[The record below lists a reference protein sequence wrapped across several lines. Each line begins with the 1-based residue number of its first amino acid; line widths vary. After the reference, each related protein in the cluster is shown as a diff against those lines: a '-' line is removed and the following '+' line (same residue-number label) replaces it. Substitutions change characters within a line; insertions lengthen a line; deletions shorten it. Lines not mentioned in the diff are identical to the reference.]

1 MAPCFRST
9 KKRKRESTM
18 GPNWLELPRDIT
30 SNILQRLGVVEILTN
45 ARNVCPY
52 WWSICKDPRMWRTI
66 HMINNE
72 TSPDVDLV
80 KICRYA
86 VEQSCGELEDIEI
99 VSFCTD
105 DLLQYIASCGSHL
118 RRIQLTKCRN
128 ILHKQFSEVANKFPL
143 LEELD
148 ISFSNLCKDSLE
160 VIGRSCPLL
169 KSIKFSRMFSKDI
182 ELNDDAF
189 AIAKTMTKLRHLSMF
204 GNLLTNVG
212 LHAILD
218 GCPLLESIVLR
229 DCIHLDLSGSLGK
242 RCCDQIKDFVVV
254 LPTYVDE
261 NYDDEDDDS
270 FYLRSVMEDQ
280 NLDYS
285 FISRVIKKTT
295 IKSAL
300 RSAVRSAFRTHRKE
314 IHSAF
319 GEAFG
324 DTFIR

>member
-1 MAPCFRST
+1 
-9 KKRKRESTM
+9 M

-30 SNILQRLGVVEILTN
+30 SNILQRLGPVEILKK

-52 WWSICKDPRMWRTI
+52 WWNICKDPLMWRTI
-66 HMINNE
+66 HMSNNE

-86 VEQSCGELEDIEI
+86 VGQSCGHLEDIEI

-105 DLLQYIASCGSHL
+105 DLLHYIASCGSHL
-118 RRIQLTKCRN
+118 RHMQLTKCRN
-128 ILHKQFSEVANKFPL
+128 ILHKQISEVAIKFPL

-169 KSIKFSRMFSKDI
+169 KSLKFSRMFSKDI

-189 AIAKTMTKLRHLSMF
+189 AIAKTMPKLRHLSMF

-218 GCPLLESIVLR
+218 GCPLLESLVLR
-229 DCIHLDLSGSLGK
+229 DCNHLDLSGSFGK
-242 RCCDQIKDFVVV
+242 RCRDQIKDFV
-254 LPTYVDE
+254 LPTCVDE
-261 NYDDEDDDS
+261 NSDDEDDDS
-270 FYLRSVMEDQ
+270 FYLRSLMEDQ
-280 NLDYS
+280 NLDYL
-285 FISRVIKKTT
+285 FILRVIQKST
-295 IKSAL
+295 IK
-300 RSAVRSAFRTHRKE
+300 SAVRSAFRTHGKE

-319 GEAFG
+319 REALGETLISKYFK
-324 DTFIR
+324 

>member
-1 MAPCFRST
+1 M
-9 KKRKRESTM
+9 
-18 GPNWLELPRDIT
+18 
-30 SNILQRLGVVEILTN
+30 
-45 ARNVCPY
+45 
-52 WWSICKDPRMWRTI
+52 
-66 HMINNE
+66 
-72 TSPDVDLV
+72 
-80 KICRYA
+80 
-86 VEQSCGELEDIEI
+86 
-99 VSFCTD
+99 
-105 DLLQYIASCGSHL
+105 
-118 RRIQLTKCRN
+118 QLTKCRN
-128 ILHKQFSEVANKFPL
+128 ILHIQISEVANKFPL

-169 KSIKFSRMFSKDI
+169 KSLKFSRMFSKDI

-189 AIAKTMTKLRHLSMF
+189 AIAKTMPKLHHLSMF

-212 LHAILD
+212 LHVILD
-218 GCPLLESIVLR
+218 GCPLLESLVLR

-261 NYDDEDDDS
+261 NYDDEDEDS

-285 FISRVIKKTT
+285 FISRVIKKSA

-319 GEAFG
+319 REAFG